1 MGGLV
6 IRIVLAVVVTTAVAL
21 FARTEGVQAR
31 ELATAQGTITIAAPA
46 AGMAN
51 PRCDQLIVEARDALD
66 NHLIADT
73 HGAVDTDGTCKY
85 TLSVPAQSAVWFHLR
100 MALVSSV
107 STAPS
112 GGEATA
118 QPTGGTAGG
127 DTAVGASRA
136 GHTPSARS
144 VQIRWTVIS
153 PNTFFFNPGEQK
165 TIPLSY

>member
-1 MGGLV
+1 MSGLV

-31 ELATAQGTITIAAPA
+31 ELATAQGTITITPAA
-46 AGMAN
+46 AGMSN
-51 PRCDQLIVEARDALD
+51 PRCDQFIVEARDALD

-73 HGAVDTDGTCKY
+73 HGVVDSDGGCKY
-85 TLSVPAQSAVWFHLR
+85 TLSVPAQSAVWLR
-100 MALVSSV
+100 LRTALVSSV
-107 STAPS
+107 TTAPS
-112 GGEATA
+112 GSEPAA
-118 QPTGGTAGG
+118 APTGGTTTG

-153 PNTFFFNPGEQK
+153 PNTFFFSPGEQK